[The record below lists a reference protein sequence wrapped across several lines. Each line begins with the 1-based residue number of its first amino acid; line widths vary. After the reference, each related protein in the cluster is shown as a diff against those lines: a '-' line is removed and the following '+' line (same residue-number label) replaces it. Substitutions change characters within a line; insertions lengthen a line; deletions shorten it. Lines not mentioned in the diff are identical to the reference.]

1 MLAVKL
7 IVGGLLLVV
16 IFNLFKAMMVMFKG
30 DQKVPMSTY
39 IGRRLI
45 ATACIIVL
53 LLIALATGIIT
64 PNPRPY

>member
-1 MLAVKL
+1 MLAVKV
-7 IVGGLLLVV
+7 IIGGLLLVV
-16 IFNLFKAMMVMFKG
+16 IFNLFKAMMVMFRG

-45 ATACIIVL
+45 ATACIIIL